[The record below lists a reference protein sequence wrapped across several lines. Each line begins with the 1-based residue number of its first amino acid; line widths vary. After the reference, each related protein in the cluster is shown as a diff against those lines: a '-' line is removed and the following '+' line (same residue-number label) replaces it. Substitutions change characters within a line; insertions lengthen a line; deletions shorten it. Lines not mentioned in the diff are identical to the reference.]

1 MPIWN
6 RKIERMERS
15 ELEQLQLERLQAVV
29 NRVYRDVPFYHRKFD
44 QLNVAP
50 EDVQSLDDL
59 AKLPFTTKED
69 LRDGYPYEMFA
80 VPLREIVRI
89 HASSGV
95 AGRPM
100 VVGYTKNDLRHWAE
114 QVARILSAAG
124 VTKDDVVH
132 IAFDYGLF
140 TGGFGMHYGAERLG
154 ASVIPVSVG
163 NTERQIQIMQDFRST
178 ALVSTPSY
186 ALYMC
191 KVMDEM
197 GVAPTGLYLRI
208 GLFGGEPMSE
218 AMRAQ
223 IEEKLGIL
231 ATDNYGVS
239 AVMGPGIAG
248 ECELRNGLHI
258 NEDHFLVEVIDP
270 KTLEVLPEGEVG
282 ELVITTL
289 TKEGVPMIRYR
300 TRDMTSITREP
311 CRCGRTTARMS
322 PVRGRTDDMFII
334 RGVNVHPSEIEA
346 VLREIEHIEPKYQVI
361 LEREN
366 GLDYLTINVELA
378 PHMLTD
384 KMQKLVELEET
395 IKQRFHAVIGL
406 TPRVKLVEPKSLE
419 NLDASNRVVD
429 LREK

>member
-6 RKIERMERS
+6 RKIERMDRS

-44 QLNVAP
+44 QMNVAP
-50 EDVQSLDDL
+50 EDVQSLADIS
-59 AKLPFTTKED
+59 KLPLTTKDD

-89 HASSGV
+89 HSSSG
-95 AGRPM
+95 AAARPI
-100 VVGYTKNDLRHWAE
+100 VVGYTRNDLKNWAE

-124 VTKDDVVH
+124 VTRDDVVH

-178 ALVSTPSY
+178 VLVSTPSY

-197 GVAPTGLYLRI
+197 GVSPASLYLRV
-208 GLFGGEPMSE
+208 GMFGGEPMSE
-218 AMRAQ
+218 KMRAQ
-223 IEEKLGIL
+223 LEDRLGIV

-248 ECELRNGLHI
+248 ECELKNGLHI
-258 NEDHFLVEVIDP
+258 NEDHFFVEVLDP
-270 KTLEVLPEGEVG
+270 ETLEPLPEGETG

-289 TKEGVPMIRYR
+289 TKEGLPMIRYR
-300 TRDMTSITREP
+300 TRDVTSITREP
-311 CRCGRTTARMS
+311 CKCGRTTARMS
-322 PVRGRTDDMFII
+322 PVRSRTDDMFII
-334 RGVNVHPSEIEA
+334 RGVNIYPSEIKN
-346 VLREIEHIEPKYQVI
+346 LLYQIEHIEPRYQVV

-366 GLDYLTINVELA
+366 GVDYLTLNVELA

-384 KMQKLVELEET
+384 QMQKLVELEET
-395 IKQRFHAVIGL
+395 IKQRFHAVMGL
-406 TPRVKLVEPKSLE
+406 TPRVRLVEPKSLE
-419 NLDASNRVVD
+419 NVDSSNQVVD
-429 LREK
+429 LRES

>member
-1 MPIWN
+1 
-6 RKIERMERS
+6 
-15 ELEQLQLERLQAVV
+15 
-29 NRVYRDVPFYHRKFD
+29 
-44 QLNVAP
+44 
-50 EDVQSLDDL
+50 
-59 AKLPFTTKED
+59 
-69 LRDGYPYEMFA
+69 
-80 VPLREIVRI
+80 
-89 HASSGV
+89 
-95 AGRPM
+95 
-100 VVGYTKNDLRHWAE
+100 
-114 QVARILSAAG
+114 
-124 VTKDDVVH
+124 
-132 IAFDYGLF
+132 
-140 TGGFGMHYGAERLG
+140 
-154 ASVIPVSVG
+154 
-163 NTERQIQIMQDFRST
+163 
-178 ALVSTPSY
+178 
-186 ALYMC
+186 
-191 KVMDEM
+191 MDEM

>member
-6 RKIERMERS
+6 RKIERMDRS

-44 QLNVAP
+44 QMNVVP
-50 EDVQSLDDL
+50 EDVQSLADIS
-59 AKLPFTTKED
+59 KLPLTTKDD

-89 HASSGV
+89 HSSSG
-95 AGRPM
+95 AAARPI
-100 VVGYTKNDLRHWAE
+100 VVGYTRNDLKNWAE

-124 VTKDDVVH
+124 VTRDDVVH

-178 ALVSTPSY
+178 VLVSTPSY

-197 GVAPTGLYLRI
+197 GVSPAGLYLRV
-208 GLFGGEPMSE
+208 GMFGGEPMSE
-218 AMRAQ
+218 KMRAQ
-223 IEEKLGIL
+223 IEDRLGIV

-248 ECELRNGLHI
+248 ECELKNGLHI
-258 NEDHFLVEVIDP
+258 NEDHFFVEVLDP
-270 KTLEVLPEGEVG
+270 DTLDPLPEGETG

-300 TRDMTSITREP
+300 TRDVTSITRQP
-311 CRCGRTTARMS
+311 CKCGRTTARMS
-322 PVRGRTDDMFII
+322 PVSSRTDDMFIV
-334 RGVNVHPSEIEA
+334 RGVNIYPSEIKN
-346 VLREIEHIEPKYQVI
+346 LLYQIEHIEPRYQVV
-361 LEREN
+361 LERED
-366 GLDYLTINVELA
+366 GVDYLTLNVELA

-384 KMQKLVELEET
+384 QMQKLVELEAT
-395 IKQRFHAVIGL
+395 IKQRFHAVMGI

-419 NLDASNRVVD
+419 GADSSNQVVD
-429 LREK
+429 LREN